1 MLMLVVSL
9 LLVYVALE
17 HVKPKFLKVV
27 CILAGAYE
35 SCLLLIGLARDIPH
49 GATFTSG

>member
-27 CILAGAYE
+27 CIAAGAYE
-35 SCLLLIGLARDIPH
+35 SFLLLAHLALRLSH
-49 GATFTSG
+49 N

>member
-35 SCLLLIGLARDIPH
+35 SLLLLAHLAARLTH
-49 GATFTSG
+49 S